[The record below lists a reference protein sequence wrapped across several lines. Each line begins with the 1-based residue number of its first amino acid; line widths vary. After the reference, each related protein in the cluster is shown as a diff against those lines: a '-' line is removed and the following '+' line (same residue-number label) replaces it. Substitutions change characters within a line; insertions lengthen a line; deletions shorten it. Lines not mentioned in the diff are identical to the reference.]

1 MTAAPALSPLA
12 IGLLLR
18 CGGSRTALGDAL
30 DAHTRGSVTRAQDEV
45 FDAGL
50 ITRDFQLT
58 KAGRDFV
65 AAIGH
70 EGINP

>member
-1 MTAAPALSPLA
+1 MTTAPALSPLA

-58 KAGRDFV
+58 KAGRDVV
-65 AAIGH
+65 AAMGH
-70 EGINP
+70 EGARK